1 MDLLQVMGHCVR
13 SLRYNR
19 ASLLA
24 SLDDLIFAHATG
36 RGAIQVAQL
45 TIQIPWAPE
54 VWVANPPNQVHWHV
68 RDSADL
74 RHKGHPD

>member
-13 SLRYNR
+13 SLRYNW

-45 TIQIPWAPE
+45 TIQIP
-54 VWVANPPNQVHWHV
+54 
-68 RDSADL
+68 
-74 RHKGHPD
+74 